1 MKYTIEEIK
10 EGQWEEKVE
19 PAENELHLE
28 KGGML
33 SGLTSFKVGQVDVG
47 KPIAGLVVAAAN
59 DVLAGLV
66 QRVAGG
72 QPSVAGRFAG
82 AIPGIVGLFVLNT
95 KTAKGWLGSDAV
107 DAGNIVLLADLI
119 TDYIFDIRKQV
130 SGLVGGVKFGQTMR
144 GKVATG
150 GNGHKEITSIE
161 EYNLVHG
168 LA

>member
-1 MKYTIEEIK
+1 MKYTMEEIK

-33 SGLTSFKVGQVDVG
+33 NGLTSFKVGQVDVG

-72 QPSVAGRFAG
+72 QLSVAGRFAG

-119 TDYIFDIRKQV
+119 TDYVFDIRKQV
-130 SGLVGGVKFGQTMR
+130 SGMVGGVKFGQTMAA
-144 GKVATG
+144 GATG
-150 GNGHKEITSIE
+150 NNSQSVDDYLKA
-161 EYNLVHG
+161 HG
-168 LA
+168 LV